1 MVARVDYINPAI
13 LRQCREQMALNVE
26 SVKKKRISLIEGIED
41 GVKLPTYKQLDTLA
55 ALYKVPRWVFISKE
69 LPPEYDFVQSVPAFR
84 QFTRQTEKV
93 FSDPKVRGLVAQVGR
108 LRELVL
114 ELREDIGEPIEP
126 LSFPKVEGSGNSHS
140 EVANAIRSWLKV
152 EGNLAPPGW
161 RSKLEQKGIFVFM
174 TDKYKGWSHIEKET
188 FRGLSIYHPVL
199 PIIIVNDSD
208 AKKAQSFT
216 LLHELGHLFRKENAV
231 DSWSDQN
238 KRVEKWCD
246 ELAGEI
252 LMPHA
257 SFLNEVNQAD
267 MDSLE
272 AIKKIAKKF
281 HVSDY
286 ACLVRLR
293 NLRKISQGA
302 YSELEGELEREYRE
316 WQKRQ
321 REGTRGGSRNR
332 AKEVLN
338 QYGRIYTDT
347 LFQAY
352 YNKELSLHKLSK
364 LFGLKRASQVLELGK
379 L

>member
-1 MVARVDYINPAI
+1 MVARVDYINRAI

-26 SVKKKRISLIEGIED
+26 SVKGKVPLIEGIED
-41 GVKLPTYKQLDTLA
+41 GGKFPTYKQLDTLA
-55 ALYKVPRWVFISKE
+55 DLYKVPRWVFISEE
-69 LPPEYDFVQSVPAFR
+69 LPPEYDFVKSVPAFR
-84 QFTRQTEKV
+84 QFTRQTEEV

-108 LRELVL
+108 LRELVI
-114 ELREDIGEPIEP
+114 ELREDIGEPVQP
-126 LSFPKVEGSGNSHS
+126 LRLPKVEGSGNSHS
-140 EVANAIRSWLKV
+140 EIASAIRSWLRV
-152 EGNLAPPGW
+152 EGNLEFPGW

-208 AKKAQSFT
+208 VKKAQSFT

-238 KRVEKWCD
+238 KSIEKWCD
-246 ELAGEI
+246 KLAGEI
-252 LMPHA
+252 LMPRA
-257 SFLNEVNQAD
+257 PFLKEANRAD
-267 MDSLE
+267 MDRLE
-272 AIKKIAKKF
+272 AIKKVAKEF
-281 HVSDY
+281 HVSPY

-293 NLRKISQGA
+293 NLRKISQDT
-302 YSELEGELEREYRE
+302 YSEFEGELEREYRE
-316 WQKRQ
+316 LQKKQ
-321 REGTRGGSRNR
+321 RENPGGGSRNR
-332 AKEVLN
+332 PKEVLE
-338 QYGRIYTDT
+338 QYGRIYTDA

-364 LFGLKRASQVLELGK
+364 LFGLKQASQALELGR

>member
-26 SVKKKRISLIEGIED
+26 SVKKKVSLIEDIEA

-55 ALYKVPRWVFISKE
+55 DLYKVPRWVFVSEE
-69 LPPEYDFVQSVPAFR
+69 LPSEYDFVESVPAFR
-84 QFTRQTEKV
+84 QFTRQTEEV

-114 ELREDIGEPIEP
+114 ELREDIGEPIQP
-126 LSFPKVEGSGNSHS
+126 LSLPKVEGPGNSHS
-140 EVANAIRSWLKV
+140 EIANAIRSWLKV
-152 EGNLAPPGW
+152 EGNLEFPGW

-238 KRVEKWCD
+238 KSIEKWCD
-246 ELAGEI
+246 KLAGEI
-252 LMPHA
+252 LMPRA
-257 SFLNEVNQAD
+257 PFLKEANHAD

-272 AIKKIAKKF
+272 AIKKVAKKF
-281 HVSDY
+281 HVSPY
-286 ACLVRLR
+286 ACLVQLR
-293 NLRKISQGA
+293 NLRKISQDT
-302 YSELEGELEREYRE
+302 YSEFEGELEREYRE
-316 WQKRQ
+316 LQKKW
-321 REGTRGGSRNR
+321 RENPGGVSRNR
-332 AKEVLN
+332 AQEVLK
-338 QYGRIYTDT
+338 QYGRIYTDA

-352 YNKELSLHKLSK
+352 SNKELSLHKLSK
-364 LFGLKRASQVLELGK
+364 LFGLKQASQVLELGK

>member
-1 MVARVDYINPAI
+1 MGARVSYINPAI
-13 LRQCREQMALNVE
+13 LRQCREQMALNVD
-26 SVKKKRISLIEGIED
+26 SVKKKVSLIESIEA

-55 ALYKVPRWVFISKE
+55 DLYKVPRWVFISEE
-69 LPPEYDFVQSVPAFR
+69 LPPEYDFVESVPAFR
-84 QFTRQTEKV
+84 QFTRQTEEV

-108 LRELVL
+108 LRELAL

-126 LSFPKVEGSGNSHS
+126 LSLPKVEGPGNSHS
-140 EVANAIRSWLKV
+140 EIANAIRSWLKV
-152 EGNLAPPGW
+152 KGNLEFPEW

-174 TDKYKGWSHIEKET
+174 TDKYQGWSHIEKET

-199 PIIIVNDSD
+199 PIIIINDSD

-231 DSWSDQN
+231 DSWSDQD
-238 KRVEKWCD
+238 KRIEKWCD
-246 ELAGEI
+246 DLAGEI
-252 LMPHA
+252 LMPRA
-257 SFLNEVNQAD
+257 PFLKEVNHAG

-272 AIKKIAKKF
+272 AIKKVAKEF
-281 HVSDY
+281 RVSPY

-293 NLRKISQGA
+293 NLRKISQDA
-302 YSELEGELEREYRE
+302 YSEFEDELEREYRE
-316 WQKRQ
+316 LQKKW
-321 REGTRGGSRNR
+321 RENPGGVSRNR
-332 AKEVLN
+332 AKEVLK

-352 YNKELSLHKLSK
+352 YNKDLSLHKLSK
-364 LFGLKRASQVLELGK
+364 LFGLKQASQALELGK

>member
-1 MVARVDYINPAI
+1 MGARVDYINPAI

-26 SVKKKRISLIEGIED
+26 SVKRKVSLIEGIEA
-41 GVKLPTYKQLDTLA
+41 GEKLPTYKQLDTLA
-55 ALYKVPRWVFISKE
+55 DLYKVPRWVFISEE
-69 LPPEYDFVQSVPAFR
+69 LPPEYDFVKSVPAFR
-84 QFTRQTEKV
+84 QFTRQTEEV

-114 ELREDIGEPIEP
+114 ELREDIGEPIQP
-126 LSFPKVEGSGNSHS
+126 LSLPKVEGPGNSHS
-140 EVANAIRSWLKV
+140 EIANAIRSWLKV
-152 EGNLAPPGW
+152 EGNLEFPEW
-161 RSKLEQKGIFVFM
+161 KSKLEQKGIFVFM

-199 PIIIVNDSD
+199 PVIIVNDSD

-238 KRVEKWCD
+238 KSIEKWCD

-252 LMPHA
+252 LMPRA
-257 SFLNEVNQAD
+257 PFLNKVSYAYMNN
-267 MDSLE
+267 LE
-272 AIKKIAKKF
+272 AIKRVAKEF
-281 HVSDY
+281 HVSPY

-293 NLRKISQGA
+293 NLRKISQDT
-302 YSELEGELEREYRE
+302 YSEFEGELEREYIDL
-316 WQKRQ
+316 QKKQ
-321 REGTRGGSRNR
+321 RENPGGVSRNR
-332 AKEVLN
+332 AKEVLK

-364 LFGLKRASQVLELGK
+364 LFGLNQASQALELGK